1 MATATTMER
10 TNKPS
15 VEEIESIRLSTRNLA
30 VPEYYTELFT
40 KMGVAY
46 YCQHQTRT
54 TSYLHPAKFRA
65 LQAAGVLHPATSDLP
80 AYALRLYCDDYTVPR
95 HRERRRDDKGR
106 AYYLNHE
113 AKKTQWEHPE
123 AEAVLAKARGEG
135 REGEPSWSLSAAVAG
150 DGDAPVTGHRRL
162 LRKWEE
168 DYTAEGVLP
177 PWILEETAA
186 PPEGAGWS
194 RSETQSPFDARE
206 ARARIRKRKQQ
217 GLPVHCTP
225 KVKM

>member
-1 MATATTMER
+1 MER

-30 VPEYYTELFT
+30 
-40 KMGVAY
+40 
-46 YCQHQTRT
+46 TRT

-113 AKKTQWEHPE
+113 AKTTQWEHPE

-194 RSETQSPFDARE
+194 R